1 MPTLSLF
8 TPRPLDF
15 SPLNLVFLGLDSQ
28 IWPGSLDDHFD
39 SNILSCGLF
48 GDLWITSE
56 VVGGWVYRS
65 WHDR

>member
-1 MPTLSLF
+1 MLTLSLF

-15 SPLNLVFLGLDSQ
+15 SPLNLVSSDWTAKSDQ
-28 IWPGSLDDHFD
+28 AVWDDHFD

-48 GDLWITSE
+48 GNLWITSE